1 MADLS
6 ARRPWTLKRP
16 SKCPSMGKGGA
27 PESAALTMRGTSTV
41 EVAAMG
47 MARASSL
54 AFCTSSSRLSPWALA
69 QMGASAGSVVAAN
82 SCSMAAGSRCC
93 HLWGQ

>member
-1 MADLS
+1 
-6 ARRPWTLKRP
+6 
-16 SKCPSMGKGGA
+16 
-27 PESAALTMRGTSTV
+27 
-41 EVAAMG
+41 MG

-82 SCSMAAGSRCC
+82 SCSVASQSPCC
-93 HLWGQ
+93 LLWW